1 MRSDIKKLN
10 KLLRNNYYSTNETG
24 DQEESINDYTNT
36 ITRPED
42 ISQVPVITYD
52 KASNSG
58 KTKRK
63 SGRSGKTAIITS
75 SPYVKELKENQEI
88 KELNEEIK
96 LLKQDVR
103 RKNKDLKNEKALASH
118 RSRRSMH

>member
-24 DQEESINDYTNT
+24 DQEESINDDTNT

-42 ISQVPVITYD
+42 ISQVPVIKYD

-63 SGRSGKTAIITS
+63 SGRSGKTAIISS

-88 KELNEEIK
+88 KELNEKIK
-96 LLKQDVR
+96 LLKQEVR
-103 RKNKDLKNEKALASH
+103 RKTKDLKNAKGVGKSQK
-118 RSRRSMH
+118 S